1 MNKNDLIGRWHIVSN
16 FRTAVQRLTG
26 LGSAPGRTRFVA
38 PGTETVDGRADC
50 RGFKSEGK
58 STKKVE
64 FRDLD
69 FTFASFAHSR
79 IEDSFFLNCLFVN
92 ADFSDF
98 RDHGNRFER
107 CKFVSVKFNGAYI
120 GYRGSEFLDCRFEQ
134 CKFAKTLFIRAE
146 FTDVDFVNCRL
157 RGIDFDASSF
167 ENCSFSGELRDVWFR
182 GGFALPDEE
191 QRFGKPRPNKMEN
204 VSFEHAELSDL
215 TFSDNCDLSTVRI
228 DQTGKVFIV
237 DKITQR
243 LKRMKVEILSW
254 KENEQKSAE
263 NLIFALDR
271 KEQDWTIISLS
282 DVERDY
288 GTNTAAKIIASLSA
302 EFNED

>member
-1 MNKNDLIGRWHIVSN
+1 MLNWR
-16 FRTAVQRLTG
+16 Q
-26 LGSAPGRTRFVA
+26 RFVA

-58 STKKVE
+58 PIKNVE

-79 IEDSFFLNCLFVN
+79 IEDSLFSNCLFVN

-134 CKFAKTLFIRAE
+134 CKFAKSLFVRAE
-146 FTDVDFVNCRL
+146 FTNVDFVNCRL

-167 ENCSFSGELRDVWFR
+167 KNSSFSGELRDVWFR

-228 DQTGKVFIV
+228 DQTGKVFLF
-237 DKITQR
+237 DKWRQR
-243 LKRMKVEILSW
+243 LERLKSEFISW
-254 KENEQKSAE
+254 EDAEQKEADIFTFAYLVHADNQDWHIISAE
-263 NLIFALDR
+263 
-271 KEQDWTIISLS
+271 E
-282 DVERDY
+282 VERDH
-288 GTNTAAKIIASLSA
+288 GKDVATKIITCLNA
-302 EFNED
+302 EFNDD